1 MTKLGKAGL
10 IARFKPLHNG
20 AALMLEQVCMQADHV
35 IIGIGSC
42 NKYNAR
48 NPFTADESR
57 AMVDLYLRQRF
68 SNYEFIN
75 VPDYGQIQ
83 AYKNGRRWRAEVILA
98 FGGLDS
104 FVTANPYVAQLLSD
118 HYRIVHPS
126 ELIPHDKW
134 IPIRASMVRYA
145 MATGQDYRRLVP
157 DVVSAYLEKNKM
169 VERFRREFG
178 LETIAGIQ
186 ERNYTGRE
194 DADAEKKNAQEL

>member
-1 MTKLGKAGL
+1 MTKLGKTGL

-75 VPDYGQIQ
+75 VLDYGQIQ
-83 AYKNGRRWRAEVILA
+83 AYKNGRRWRAEVI
-98 FGGLDS
+98 
-104 FVTANPYVAQLLSD
+104 
-118 HYRIVHPS
+118 
-126 ELIPHDKW
+126 
-134 IPIRASMVRYA
+134 
-145 MATGQDYRRLVP
+145 
-157 DVVSAYLEKNKM
+157 YLQP
-169 VERFRREFG
+169 G
-178 LETIAGIQ
+178 
-186 ERNYTGRE
+186 
-194 DADAEKKNAQEL
+194 